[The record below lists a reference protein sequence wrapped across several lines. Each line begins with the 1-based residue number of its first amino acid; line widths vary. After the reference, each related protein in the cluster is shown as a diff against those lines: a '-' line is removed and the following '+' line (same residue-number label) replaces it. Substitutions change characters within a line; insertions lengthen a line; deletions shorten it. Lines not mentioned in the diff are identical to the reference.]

1 MCMCPCQGTIFC
13 FNSEGQVY
21 DQEVR
26 RSLYPVVCN
35 VSALITRKIDTLYLY
50 SVYIGEVT
58 QRLRQ
63 NISLWMNVWCWGP
76 RNNEQFVI
84 RTTSVNRDA
93 SVRVHMCR
101 NKFKSHILSHVQWA
115 FSLLSECISYY
126 YTLFDFIQRQND
138 RVVDSECFPLSNIY
152 TCNNQTDALWNIQS
166 FYR

>member
-84 RTTSVNRDA
+84 RTNPVNRDT

-101 NKFKSHILSHVQWA
+101 NKFKYHILSHVQWA
-115 FSLLSECISYY
+115 FLLLSECTSYY
-126 YTLFDFIQRQND
+126 KHSLI
-138 RVVDSECFPLSNIY
+138 LSKKKPNVLLTANVFRCLIYIPY
-152 TCNNQTDALWNIQS
+152 TCNNQTYALWNILI
-166 FYR
+166 

>member
-84 RTTSVNRDA
+84 RTNPVNRDT

-101 NKFKSHILSHVQWA
+101 NKFNYHILSHVQWA
-115 FSLLSECISYY
+115 FLLLSECTSYY
-126 YTLFDFIQRQND
+126 KHSLI
-138 RVVDSECFPLSNIY
+138 LSKKKTNVLLTANVFRCLIYIPY
-152 TCNNQTDALWNIQS
+152 TCNNQTYALWNILI
-166 FYR
+166 

>member
-13 FNSEGQVY
+13 FNSEGQIY

-84 RTTSVNRDA
+84 RTNPVNRDT

-101 NKFKSHILSHVQWA
+101 NKFKYHILSHVQWA
-115 FSLLSECISYY
+115 FLLLSECTSYNKHS
-126 YTLFDFIQRQND
+126 LI
-138 RVVDSECFPLSNIY
+138 LSKKKTNVLLTANVFRCLIYIPY
-152 TCNNQTDALWNIQS
+152 TCNNQTYALWNILI
-166 FYR
+166 

>member
-13 FNSEGQVY
+13 FNAEGQVY

-63 NISLWMNVWCWGP
+63 NISL
-76 RNNEQFVI
+76 
-84 RTTSVNRDA
+84 
-93 SVRVHMCR
+93 
-101 NKFKSHILSHVQWA
+101 
-115 FSLLSECISYY
+115 
-126 YTLFDFIQRQND
+126 
-138 RVVDSECFPLSNIY
+138 
-152 TCNNQTDALWNIQS
+152 
-166 FYR
+166 

>member
-58 QRLRQ
+58 KDC
-63 NISLWMNVWCWGP
+63 V
-76 RNNEQFVI
+76 
-84 RTTSVNRDA
+84 
-93 SVRVHMCR
+93 
-101 NKFKSHILSHVQWA
+101 KILVY
-115 FSLLSECISYY
+115 E
-126 YTLFDFIQRQND
+126 
-138 RVVDSECFPLSNIY
+138 
-152 TCNNQTDALWNIQS
+152 
-166 FYR
+166 

>member
-84 RTTSVNRDA
+84 RTNPVNRDT

-101 NKFKSHILSHVQWA
+101 NKFKYHILSHVQWA
-115 FSLLSECISYY
+115 FLLLSECTSYY
-126 YTLFDFIQRQND
+126 KHSLIL
-138 RVVDSECFPLSNIY
+138 SEKKPNVLLTANVFRCLIYIPY
-152 TCNNQTDALWNIQS
+152 TCNNQTYALWNILI
-166 FYR
+166 

>member
-84 RTTSVNRDA
+84 RTNPVNRDT

-115 FSLLSECISYY
+115 FLLLSECTSYY
-126 YTLFDFIQRQND
+126 KHSLILSKKNPE
-138 RVVDSECFPLSNIY
+138 RVVDSECVTLSNIY
-152 TCNNQTDALWNIQS
+152 TI
-166 FYR
+166 YM